1 MLTRLV
7 ELRNLTKKYKAK
19 QSAKPAA
26 ETKPVQEE
34 PAKPASAEEVAPE
47 VNDTPAVEK
56 AKEETPKAEDVKAE
70 APAEEAKE
78 EAPAAEEV
86 KEETPKA
93 EEVKAEAPSEEES
106 KEEAP
111 AEEEDK
117 EETPKA
123 EEVKAEEPPAEE
135 RQKKRQRKK
144 EETPKDENKEEE
156 GDKEKEKLVSNYT
169 KHKSLQ
175 ILEDF
180 FFILV
185 STQQNMKFAD
195 IPGLEEEKKRLIDFF
210 KRDKIHHA
218 LLFFGLEG
226 SANLPLAL
234 SFATYI
240 NCENKKEN
248 DSCGE
253 CPSCLKMNKI
263 NSSRRPSYI
272 SSGPIT

>member
-1 MLTRLV
+1 MKKDIHPDYKEVVFQDVQSDFKFLTRSTMSSDETIKWEDGKEYPLIKV
-7 ELRNLTKKYKAK
+7 EVSSASHPFYTGKKIFVDTAGRVEKFNQKYKAK

-47 VNDTPAVEK
+47 VNDTPAVEE

-111 AEEEDK
+111 AEEEPK

-123 EEVKAEEPPAEE
+123 EEVKAEESSVEEAKEEAPAEE
-135 RQKKRQRKK
+135 EVK
-144 EETPKDENKEEE
+144 EETPKAENKEEE
-156 GDKEKEKLVSNYT
+156 GDKEKEN
-169 KHKSLQ
+169 
-175 ILEDF
+175 
-180 FFILV
+180 
-185 STQQNMKFAD
+185 
-195 IPGLEEEKKRLIDFF
+195 
-210 KRDKIHHA
+210 
-218 LLFFGLEG
+218 
-226 SANLPLAL
+226 
-234 SFATYI
+234 
-240 NCENKKEN
+240 
-248 DSCGE
+248 
-253 CPSCLKMNKI
+253 
-263 NSSRRPSYI
+263 
-272 SSGPIT
+272 

>member
-1 MLTRLV
+1 MKKDIHPDYKEVVFQDVQSDFKFLTRSTMSSDETIKWEDGKEYPLIKV
-7 ELRNLTKKYKAK
+7 EVSSASHPFYTGKKIFVDTAGRVEKFNQKYKAK

-111 AEEEDK
+111 AEEEPK

-123 EEVKAEEPPAEE
+123 EEVKEEEPPAEE
-135 RQKKRQRKK
+135 EVK
-144 EETPKDENKEEE
+144 EETPKAENKEEE
-156 GDKEKEKLVSNYT
+156 GDKEKEN
-169 KHKSLQ
+169 
-175 ILEDF
+175 
-180 FFILV
+180 
-185 STQQNMKFAD
+185 
-195 IPGLEEEKKRLIDFF
+195 
-210 KRDKIHHA
+210 
-218 LLFFGLEG
+218 
-226 SANLPLAL
+226 
-234 SFATYI
+234 
-240 NCENKKEN
+240 
-248 DSCGE
+248 
-253 CPSCLKMNKI
+253 
-263 NSSRRPSYI
+263 
-272 SSGPIT
+272 

>member
-1 MLTRLV
+1 MKKDIHPDYKEVVFQDVQSDFKFLTRSTMTSDETIKWEDGKEYPLIKV
-7 ELRNLTKKYKAK
+7 EVSSASHPFYTGKKIFVDTAGRVEKFNQKYKAK

-47 VNDTPAVEK
+47 VNDTPAVEE

-111 AEEEDK
+111 AEEEAKEETPKSEEVKAEESSEEGAKEEAPAEEEVK

-123 EEVKAEEPPAEE
+123 
-135 RQKKRQRKK
+135 
-144 EETPKDENKEEE
+144 ENKEEE
-156 GDKEKEKLVSNYT
+156 GDKEKEN
-169 KHKSLQ
+169 
-175 ILEDF
+175 
-180 FFILV
+180 
-185 STQQNMKFAD
+185 
-195 IPGLEEEKKRLIDFF
+195 
-210 KRDKIHHA
+210 
-218 LLFFGLEG
+218 
-226 SANLPLAL
+226 
-234 SFATYI
+234 
-240 NCENKKEN
+240 
-248 DSCGE
+248 
-253 CPSCLKMNKI
+253 
-263 NSSRRPSYI
+263 
-272 SSGPIT
+272 